1 MNNAMN
7 VAKKLADK
15 KIDGKITV
23 KQVKSPIRRVSSQR
37 VVLRGLGLNKI
48 GRVRVL
54 NDSPA
59 VRGMIK
65 VVGHL
70 VEIQ

>member
-1 MNNAMN
+1 MN